1 MNWGKPTLETCNRAA
16 DDTSKPVDRI
26 ELCIFFIKNVALVG
40 SSEQVS
46 ILGLSK
52 ENLPS
57 SGWQQLQ
64 PNIMNTAKTSSKMV
78 ETLQKYCY

>member
-26 ELCIFFIKNVALVG
+26 ESCILFIKNVALVG

-46 ILGLSK
+46 ILRLSK
-52 ENLPS
+52 ENLPRS
-57 SGWQQLQ
+57 AGNNYSL
-64 PNIMNTAKTSSKMV
+64 IS
-78 ETLQKYCY
+78 